1 MATTPDWE
9 TRIGR
14 RIRLHDLHVFATV
27 IQLGSISKAAVKLG
41 VTQSAVSQ
49 MVADLE
55 ATLKVRLLDRSTR
68 GVASTTFGDVLL
80 RRSRAALDE
89 LHHGVE
95 EISFLN
101 NQTTGEVRVGCP
113 ESISS
118 AVLPPIADLFFRQHP
133 SAVLDV
139 EHVNLGRLSLLL
151 DRKID
156 LVIARGN
163 RSFGA
168 PEIPDEVDVRT
179 LFEDELVVAA
189 GPNNRWFNRRKI
201 ELADIVHERWI
212 LTEPGIWN
220 HSVVTEAFAAQ
231 GLEVPNISM
240 RTLSVHMRIQLIATG
255 DFITTLPRS
264 VLRLYADRFSLK
276 ALPVDFPAR
285 PWPVSIITL
294 KHRTL
299 SPIVHR
305 FIRCAEDIAKAWAP
319 PPRSRKSPF
328 DVRSGS

>member
-1 MATTPDWE
+1 MMMAKTSNWE

-14 RIRLHDLHVFATV
+14 RIRLHDLHAFATV
-27 IQLGSISKAAVKLG
+27 IQSGSISKAAVKLG
-41 VTQSAVSQ
+41 VTQSAISQ

-55 ATLKVRLLDRSTR
+55 ATLRVRLLDRSTR
-68 GVASTTFGDVLL
+68 GVASTVFGDVLL

-89 LHHGVE
+89 LRHGVE
-95 EISFLN
+95 EISFLSD
-101 NQTTGEVRVGCP
+101 QTTGEVRVGCP
-113 ESISS
+113 EFISS
-118 AVLPPIADLFFRQHP
+118 AVLPPIANLFFRQHP

-156 LVIARGN
+156 LVIARGG
-163 RSFGA
+163 RSFGGQ
-168 PEIPDEVDVRT
+168 EIPDEVDVRT
-179 LFEDELVVAA
+179 LFEDELVLAV
-189 GPNNRWFNRRKI
+189 GPNSRWFNRRKI
-201 ELADIVHERWI
+201 ELSDIVHERWI

-220 HSVVTEAFAAQ
+220 HLLVTEAFAAH

-264 VLRLYADRFSLK
+264 VLRLYAERLSLK
-276 ALPVDFPAR
+276 ALPVDFPVR

-305 FIRCAEDIAKAWAP
+305 FIQCAEEIAKAWTP
-319 PPRSRKSPF
+319 PQRSRKSP
-328 DVRSGS
+328 